1 MRKTSFLLLS
11 ILLLTSCSSTIKQ
24 AFPEAANDLST
35 LNWSSCY
42 DTFQCATLKVPID
55 YTNASL
61 GQFDIAVVRYRDPN
75 QKNRIGSLV
84 VNPGGPGVS
93 GVEYALNAQYIVNPE
108 VLERYDIVGFD
119 PRGIGSSTPISC
131 LNDAEQDAILISDP
145 KPDNEAEYQQAI
157 KDTQEFVD
165 KCIARTPN
173 IAHFS
178 TNEAAQDMELLRQ
191 GLGDEKLNYLGFS
204 YGSYLGTLYAQAFP
218 QFVGRFVLDG
228 AIDPN
233 VAIEDQTRVQAVAF
247 DKALGNFMVDCPL
260 YKDCPLPKNATP
272 AFFTDLFNKVSQQ
285 PLMVGTRKITEGLV
299 VTGTASALYDD
310 ETGWPSL
317 RTAIAQALTGDG
329 TKYAELADTYNSRNE
344 DGTYQNN
351 ENDANIVIE
360 CLDWH
365 QRQSNDQI
373 KAKAA
378 SFSQSAPVFG
388 PYVAYG
394 GITCNLLNQSIGR
407 TQITTHNLKK
417 IKNIATPVLV
427 IGTTQDPATP
437 YAWAKALSTYITG
450 SYLITLKGE
459 GHTGYG
465 RGSMC
470 TDNAVDSY
478 LLTDKTPAK
487 NLICTQ

>member
-1 MRKTSFLLLS
+1 MRKTPFLLLS
-11 ILLLTSCSSTIKQ
+11 ILLLTSCSSTTKQ
-24 AFPEAANDLST
+24 AFPEATNDLST

-84 VNPGGPGVS
+84 INPGGPGVS

-145 KPDNEAEYQQAI
+145 KPDNEAEYQQAL

-204 YGSYLGTLYAQAFP
+204 YGSYLGTLYAQSFP
-218 QFVGRFVLDG
+218 QYVGRFVLDG

-233 VAIEDQTRVQAVAF
+233 VAIEDQTRIQAVAF
-247 DKALGNFMVDCPL
+247 DQAIKNFIKDCAQQ
-260 YKDCPLPKNATP
+260 KDCPLPKGVTP
-272 AFFTDLFNKVSQQ
+272 AFFTDLFNKVSQT
-285 PLMVGTRKITEGLV
+285 PLTVGDRKITEGQV

-310 ETGWPSL
+310 VSGWPSL
-317 RTAIAQALTGDG
+317 RTAITQALVGDG
-329 TKYAELADTYNSRNE
+329 TTFAELSDTYSGRNE
-344 DGTYQNN
+344 DGTYKNN
-351 ENDANIVIE
+351 ENDANVVIE

-373 KAKAA
+373 KANAA
-378 SFSQSAPVFG
+378 SFSRSAPVFG

-407 TQITTHNLKK
+407 AQTTTHNLKK

-437 YAWAKALSTYITG
+437 YAWAKALSRYIMG
-450 SYLITLKGE
+450 SHLITLEAE

-465 RGSMC
+465 RVSAC
-470 TDNAVDSY
+470 VDDVVDMY
-478 LLTDKTPAK
+478 LVSGKIQFK
-487 NLICTQ
+487 NITCNR